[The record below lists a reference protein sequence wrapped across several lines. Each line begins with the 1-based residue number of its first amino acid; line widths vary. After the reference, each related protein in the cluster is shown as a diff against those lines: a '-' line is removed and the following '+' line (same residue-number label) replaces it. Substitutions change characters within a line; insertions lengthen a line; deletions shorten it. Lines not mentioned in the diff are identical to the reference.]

1 MPDGRS
7 IATPINTLLS
17 LPFHVKLATR
27 DWHPSSHISF
37 AANHASASPYTSTTT
52 ITHPATSSSYETTL
66 WPVHCVQD
74 TTGAQ
79 LIPEL
84 DASLLDGVIDKG
96 MAPDREMYS
105 AFYDPFKENDSGLA
119 SRLRDQAVTH
129 VYVVGLASDFC
140 VKATAEHARDEGFKT
155 YIVDDAAKPVFP
167 DKWPEMRE
175 QLTNQGIGMITTTG
189 REVEQVKALTA

>member
-7 IATPINTLLS
+7 IAPSINTLLS
-17 LPFHVKLATR
+17 LPFAIKLATR
-27 DWHPSSHISF
+27 DWHPASHVSF
-37 AANHASASPYTSTTT
+37 AANHTSASPYTSTTT
-52 ITHPATSSSYETTL
+52 ITHPGTSSSYETTL
-66 WPVHCVQD
+66 WPIHCVQG
-74 TTGAQ
+74 TPGAQ

-84 DASLLDGVIDKG
+84 DASLLHGVVDKG

-119 SRLRDQAVTH
+119 GKLRDKGVTH

-140 VKATAEHARDEGFKT
+140 VKATAEHARDEGFTT

-175 QLTNQGIGMITTTG
+175 QLAKQGITMITTTG
-189 REVEQVKALTA
+189 QEVDQVRSIKA